1 MHVGYCTVF
10 TVLFSK
16 AFISYTHFVLLSFI
30 IIPPDEAL
38 RSTEYHTVH
47 SKLQPQQGR

>member
-1 MHVGYCTVF
+1 MWD
-10 TVLFSK
+10 TVLSLPFYSVK

-38 RSTEYHTVH
+38 RSAEYHTVH